1 MFLQKNLDKFLNVV
15 KKNINILNKL
25 GFILTLLSIYFLF
38 TKLDFH
44 SEEILQITQLNNSHF
59 FFLTFIILISV
70 ASNFFLVKGFYN
82 ILKFANTFVNFYVTL
97 RLYSGS
103 QIWKYLPGNF
113 FHFIKRNIDSLNL
126 KLDQKKMT
134 MATIKEMQY
143 LIMSCLILSIIAY
156 NLLST
161 LVLFILFIYFKQY
174 KFNLFPYILFFLTQ
188 FFIFTLIANYLFG
201 IDSSRAFLIAWCLSW
216 IVGFVTPGSPGGIGI
231 RELALINILS
241 AISNNIMN
249 VDAIISSLVIY
260 RIVYICS
267 DLFFFIFSF
276 LKFNTA
282 K

>member
-1 MFLQKNLDKFLNVV
+1 M
-15 KKNINILNKL
+15 
-25 GFILTLLSIYFLF
+25 
-38 TKLDFH
+38 
-44 SEEILQITQLNNSHF
+44 
-59 FFLTFIILISV
+59 
-70 ASNFFLVKGFYN
+70 
-82 ILKFANTFVNFYVTL
+82 
-97 RLYSGS
+97 
-103 QIWKYLPGNF
+103 PGNF

-201 IDSSRAFLIAWCLSW
+201 IDSSRAFFIAWCLSW

-231 RELALINILS
+231 SELALINILS